1 MTRRALWTFVAV
13 TGLFWLGTWGLV
25 QLVFTPK
32 AEGGEVRLL
41 DLPYRAYDRVPAN
54 ADLTKFRSED
64 YSEKKAAGA
73 IQVMFSETLMPSDD
87 WLFIDG
93 PMSPRVESVRRE
105 HCEDFY
111 LRQFLAPHTEPLVI
125 ARLAEIPQEHPWM
138 AEHKG
143 KFRCYVAYL
152 PAPASFPDTVT
163 VVSGSIARC
172 VPVWRSG
179 KEPRSNPGEK
189 AKELSP

>member
-1 MTRRALWTFVAV
+1 MNDKPGFFARTRDVVIVFLLALLTMFAVRAALADDAK
-13 TGLFWLGTWGLV
+13 LID
-25 QLVFTPK
+25 
-32 AEGGEVRLL
+32 L
-41 DLPYRAYDRVPAN
+41 DYRAYDRVPAN

-93 PMSPRVESVRRE
+93 PMSPRVESIRLE

-111 LRQFLAPHTEPLVI
+111 LRQFLAPHTEPLFI

-152 PAPASFPDTVT
+152 PASASFPDTIT
-163 VVSGSIARC
+163 VVAGAVARC

-179 KEPRSNPGEK
+179 KEPRPKSLVEK
-189 AKELSP
+189 GALP